1 MLMNDHFMVVGIGYL
16 VLRHYSQ
23 FWCKFNHFFLNKE
36 I

>member
-1 MLMNDHFMVVGIGYL
+1 MLMNDHFMVVGIGKH
-16 VLRHYSQ
+16 VLRYDSQ